1 LTRERKV
8 KKVSTSSYND
18 DSDTDLL
25 GYTVE
30 YPFTCD
36 QLREELEQAEA
47 LDGERRWK
55 KAKSTTIIA
64 TIALLL
70 GLAKPALVFWSM
82 LTHSALGLFVL
93 LSSLCIVVIVPLA
106 KATAQRFFGDGE
118 LYVDDGMLKLYTWAK
133 NHIFMLLVPAWVLF
147 DLCYALVAM
156 QAGYPEIVTIL
167 FLVVSAVPAIASF
180 LVATVLPSEI
190 AFGVFSEKVLPHLDI
205 FAGMPSISDM
215 TKGE

>member
-1 LTRERKV
+1 MFTQCICSLTRERKV

-47 LDGERRWK
+47 LDVERRWK

-147 DLCYALVAM
+147 DLCYALVVV

-167 FLVVSAVPAIASF
+167 FLVVSAVPATASL
-180 LVATVLPSEI
+180 LVVMTFFAEL
-190 AFGVFSEKVLPHLDI
+190 AFGFFVLRVAPILDP
-205 FAGMPSISDM
+205 FG
-215 TKGE
+215 G

>member
-1 LTRERKV
+1 MVTQRICSLTRERKV
-8 KKVSTSSYND
+8 NGIMMATIPDWD
-18 DSDTDLL
+18 DD
-25 GYTVE
+25 E
-30 YPFTCD
+30 YPHLAED
-36 QLREELEQAEA
+36 IQNDLREIE
-47 LDGERRWK
+47 ERDNREK
-55 KAKSTTIIA
+55 PKNTAIIA

-106 KATAQRFFGDGE
+106 KATAHRFFGDGE
-118 LYVDDGMLKLYTWAK
+118 LYVDDDRLKLYTWAK

-147 DLCYALVAM
+147 DLCYTLVVM

-167 FLVVSAVPAIASF
+167 FLVVSAVPAIASLLVVVIF
-180 LVATVLPSEI
+180 LAELALGFFIVKI
-190 AFGVFSEKVLPHLDI
+190 APHLDI